1 MTATINCPNQDGE
14 WMRKHCF
21 PIDGESQTLR
31 GGNKKKTGIL

>member
-21 PIDGESQTLR
+21 PIVIQEFDDGDTVTNEL
-31 GGNKKKTGIL
+31 I